1 MCLESTSRFFAW
13 QADGGNWQVYCNRAW
28 VFAPVSVEQIVD
40 HCAAAPCQHAGRCVE
55 QADSYVCLCAPVRA
69 KKTRPCCDRMFR
81 WQPFIFAISG
91 QRQTQAGF
99 RRRKHCAQTNRLV
112 FVQGSAGRDCEE
124 ETCTAELVGGLQGY
138 IDAACCAQH
147 PDGKC
152 TKPPPLGG
160 ANSVPLFALPES
172 CREAGC
178 AVAVADAFSQC
189 ERRIYDAEVRKRA
202 F

>member
-1 MCLESTSRFFAW
+1 M
-13 QADGGNWQVYCNRAW
+13 
-28 VFAPVSVEQIVD
+28 
-40 HCAAAPCQHAGRCVE
+40 
-55 QADSYVCLCAPVRA
+55 
-69 KKTRPCCDRMFR
+69 
-81 WQPFIFAISG
+81 
-91 QRQTQAGF
+91 
-99 RRRKHCAQTNRLV
+99 
-112 FVQGSAGRDCEE
+112 QGSAGRDCEE

-189 ERRIYDAEVRKRA
+189 ERRIYDAEVRIRA